1 MLVRDA
7 IAAFLVSRKAMGCT
21 RQTYDTYRRELP
33 MLLAGVLDEEVASL
47 GPESLQ
53 ACMAEVY
60 DRGVSAATMKSYRL
74 RIAAL
79 VNWCALMGYCPDG
92 LMRGLPKVR
101 TSQFIRRTY
110 TEDEFKAL
118 LEFARLRPNRYWAA
132 MDVALLTLL
141 MDTGIR
147 VGEACALNVEDL
159 GPEGKIKVRGK
170 GNKERFVCICAQT
183 AEALAGYLRMRG
195 PVLRTF
201 DPLFLT
207 DKGSRPT
214 PGGIYRRLH
223 RLGGRIGIPV
233 NPHKF
238 RHTFASQAL
247 ANGANIKALQFFLG
261 HAQLQTTDRY
271 LSGFGND
278 QALEDHGK
286 FSPIAA
292 MFQH

>member
-1 MLVRDA
+1 MLVRGA
-7 IAAFLVSRKAMGCT
+7 IDGFLASRKASGCT
-21 RQTYDTYRRELP
+21 KSTYETYRRELP
-33 MLLAGVLDEEVASL
+33 MLLGGVIDEKVSAL
-47 GPESLQ
+47 QPEGLQ
-53 ACMAEVY
+53 ACMAQVY

-79 VNWCALMGYCPDG
+79 VNWCGLMGYCRDG

-110 TEDEFKAL
+110 TEEEFKAL
-118 LEFARLRPNRYWAA
+118 LEYARLRPNRYWAA

-170 GNKERFVCICAQT
+170 GNKERFVRVCART
-183 AEALAGYLRMRG
+183 AEALADYLRIRG
-195 PVLRTF
+195 AVLRTF
-201 DPLFLT
+201 EPLFLT

-238 RHTFASQAL
+238 RHTFASQAV
-247 ANGANIKALQFFLG
+247 ANGANLKALQFFLG

-271 LSGFGND
+271 LSGFGNE
-278 QALEDHGK
+278 QALEDHAK

-292 MFQH
+292 MFKH